1 MRELVLDKNG
11 KVPRFVVFKDAV
23 VNQREGGELAYQVDW
38 KPAFIYLHRK
48 WKRERV
54 NE

>member
-23 VNQREGGELAYQVDW
+23 VNQREGGEQAYTLDGV
-38 KPAFIYLHRK
+38 PAYIKLHRQ
-48 WKRERV
+48 WKRGQG
-54 NE
+54 ND